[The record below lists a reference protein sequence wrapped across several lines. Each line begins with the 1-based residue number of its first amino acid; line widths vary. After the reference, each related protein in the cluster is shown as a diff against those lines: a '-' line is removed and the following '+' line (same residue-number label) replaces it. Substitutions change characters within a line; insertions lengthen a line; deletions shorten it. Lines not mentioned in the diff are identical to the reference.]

1 MGSMAGMSLKT
12 RLFGLMALVVLVV
25 CALGVATV
33 FSQRQA
39 MMQDRQDKVR
49 NLVES
54 AVTLVSSYER
64 LAQSGRIS
72 EADAKRTVSQV
83 LSSMHYDQRE
93 YFFAYDAD
101 WNYVAHGAKPELIG
115 KNLAGVK
122 DPNGVELKDLFARA
136 VASPGGGGF
145 GEYVWNK
152 PGFDKPQPKMSY
164 VTTTPG
170 WHWVVG
176 TGIYLD
182 DVNAAFRDQLLTL
195 GVVLAVA
202 LLLLLSLGG
211 LVLRN
216 VLGQL
221 GADPLETVAVVKR
234 IASGQLAEPVSLKRG
249 DRTSLMA
256 AVSGMQEELRRL
268 VQDIVADANQL
279 SRMSGEVTG
288 EAAVVG
294 KGSEQQSEAA
304 TAMAASIEQLT
315 VSVNHIADRSQ
326 DARDLASESGSR
338 SQSGSAVIAEAVSEM
353 RRINEAVD
361 QTSGIITSLADKTD
375 TISSIMQVIRDIA
388 DQTNLLALN
397 AAIEAARAG
406 EMGRGFAVVADEVRK
421 LSERTAQ
428 ATQEIAAMIQD
439 VQQGAQ
445 NSRHSMEEA
454 VARVKAGLGL
464 AEQAGDEI
472 ARIQDS
478 ANGVI
483 AVVGDISFALQ
494 EQSVASQTIAQ
505 HVEQIAHSAS
515 SNAVATQAA
524 ARAIHNMDQ
533 LASNLRQLV
542 ARFSVGE
549 RSA

>member
-1 MGSMAGMSLKT
+1 MSLKT

-25 CALGVATV
+25 CALGAASVLN
-33 FSQRQA
+33 QRQT

-54 AVTLVSSYER
+54 AVTLVSTYEQ
-64 LAQSGRIS
+64 LAQSGKIS
-72 EADAKRTVSQV
+72 ETDAKRAVSKV
-83 LSSMHYDQRE
+83 LSSMHYDKRE
-93 YFFAYDAD
+93 YFFSYDSD

-122 DPNGVELKDLFARA
+122 DANGVELLGLFRDAIS
-136 VASPGGGGF
+136 SPAGGGF
-145 GEYVWNK
+145 AEYVWSK
-152 PGFDKPQPKMSY
+152 PGFDQPQPKLSY
-164 VTTTPG
+164 VTTTPR

-182 DVNAAFRDQLLTL
+182 DVAAAFHKQLLWL
-195 GVVLAVA
+195 GGVLALA
-202 LLLLLSLGG
+202 LLVLLGLGG
-211 LVLRN
+211 MVLRN

-234 IASGQLAEPVSLKRG
+234 IASGQLAEPVELKAG
-249 DRTSLMA
+249 DQTSLMA
-256 AVSGMQEELRRL
+256 AVSGMQEELRHL
-268 VQDIVADANQL
+268 VRDIIADANQL
-279 SRMSGEVTG
+279 SQASSEVTG
-288 EAAVVG
+288 EAAAVG

-326 DARDLASESGSR
+326 DARDLAGESGTR
-338 SQSGSAVIAEAVSEM
+338 SKSGSAVIAEAVSEM

-361 QTSGIITSLADKTD
+361 QTSGIITSLADKTE

-406 EMGRGFAVVADEVRK
+406 ELGRGFAVVADEVRK

-445 NSRHSMEEA
+445 NSRSSMEEA
-454 VARVKAGLGL
+454 VSRVKAGLGL
-464 AEQAGDEI
+464 AEQAGEEI
-472 ARIQDS
+472 SRIQDS

-515 SNAVATQAA
+515 SNAAA
-524 ARAIHNMDQ
+524 SQSASRAIHNMDQ

-542 ARFSVGE
+542 SRFSVGE
-549 RSA
+549 RR